1 MAIEKHLGNSYFL
14 LGYWLPSETTLWLP
28 VLGHGEGDLAQR
40 WPSGSGSRRFCEVTC
55 GPRVARKKDALMSQ
69 NANSLGEEK

>member
-1 MAIEKHLGNSYFL
+1 MAIEKHLGNRQL
-14 LGYWLPSETTLWLP
+14 LFAGLLAPLWLP

>member
-1 MAIEKHLGNSYFL
+1 MAIEKHLGNRQL
-14 LGYWLPSETTLWLP
+14 LFAGVLAPLWLP
-28 VLGHGEGDLAQR
+28 VLGHDGDLAQR

-55 GPRVARKKDALMSQ
+55 GPGVARKKDALMSQ

>member
-1 MAIEKHLGNSYFL
+1 MAIEKHLGNRQL
-14 LGYWLPSETTLWLP
+14 LFAGLLAPLWLL
-28 VLGHGEGDLAQR
+28 VLGHDEGDLAQR

-55 GPRVARKKDALMSQ
+55 GPGVARKKDALMSQ